1 LPKGGSI
8 LVKLKILTIVLTITC
23 VACDFG
29 YAQLGRSH
37 RWTDVSYFGAS
48 IGTYSVGEDKEGY
61 FVNAIGFY
69 HSTLEHIN
77 PQGGLNYFSNIGFL
91 GTVSFFGDPEK
102 DLSGTFQLSK
112 GFWLN
117 EYVLIQLAAGPTW
130 SESNDWGWSSIAILN
145 GNFTEWIELL
155 VGKEETINTSAVF
168 IKADRYP
175 GDIFGSKWRFS
186 LGLSLGVGYRL

>member
-1 LPKGGSI
+1 M
-8 LVKLKILTIVLTITC
+8 KLKILTIVLTITC

-29 YAQLGRSH
+29 YAQTH
-37 RWTDVSYFGAS
+37 RWTDVSYLGAS

-69 HSTLEHIN
+69 HSTLEHTN
-77 PQGGLNYFSNIGFL
+77 PQGGLNHFSNIGFL
-91 GTVSFFGDPEK
+91 GTMSFFGDPEK

-117 EYVLIQLAAGPTW
+117 EHVLIQLAAGPEW

-145 GNFTEWIELL
+145 GNFTEWIEPL
-155 VGKEETINTSAVF
+155 VGKEETINTGAVF

-186 LGLSLGVGYRL
+186 LGLSLGVGYRLTNMY